1 MLTACDYVGEKITA
15 LLGIT
20 TPKYD
25 YEIKQFKKMQDERT
39 KQLDE
44 EKVVGGWMQA
54 TNEKNNS
61 TDQRPAVICDEKCI
75 TAQDQLQRY
84 WAVDSWGLISV
95 TTQNQILKFRLL
107 FWEHIRCTY

>member
-1 MLTACDYVGEKITA
+1 MIHRVLHTGNRVLTACDYVGEKITA
-15 LLGIT
+15 ILGIT

-39 KQLDE
+39 KLQEE

-54 TNEKNNS
+54 TNSQNIAANEH
-61 TDQRPAVICDEKCI
+61 QPAPVVCDDKCI

-84 WAVDSWGLISV
+84 
-95 TTQNQILKFRLL
+95 
-107 FWEHIRCTY
+107 

>member
-1 MLTACDYVGEKITA
+1 MIHRILNTGNRVLTACDYVGEKLTA

-39 KQLDE
+39 KQLEE

-54 TNEKNNS
+54 TNTKNNS
-61 TDQRPAVICDEKCI
+61 TDQQHIISDEKCI
-75 TAQDQLQRY
+75 TAQDQLQKY
-84 WAVDSWGLISV
+84 
-95 TTQNQILKFRLL
+95 
-107 FWEHIRCTY
+107 